1 MRPAVTIAI
10 VLSFVSMALVACVT
24 KPTYIIDTQTPLR
37 GTVSNTAIAVVD
49 KRPANDRESSMGSLL
64 ISSSNYGIYI
74 LGDERFLPAP
84 VTALSQRLQRA
95 TAGWPSRPQSITL
108 TLNRFNIQNNIQAAA
123 RHSAATSAATSAG
136 LTSLGMDLGELILGK
151 MREQNI
157 DMRKPFVLCVM
168 EANADMLWSNG
179 RREPRKISVIKAQ
192 NYDEMA
198 PQDQIGKIIAATVSS
213 ALDAASAALA
223 K

>member
-1 MRPAVTIAI
+1 MRPAVMIAI
-10 VLSFVSMALVACVT
+10 VLSFVSMALVACVA

-49 KRPANDRESSMGSLL
+49 KRPENDRESSMGSPLL
-64 ISSSNYGIYI
+64 NSSNYGIYI

-108 TLNRFNIQNNIQAAA
+108 TVNRFNIQNNIQAAA
-123 RHSAATSAATSAG
+123 RHSAATSTG
-136 LTSLGMDLGELILGK
+136 LTSLGVDLGELILGK

-157 DMRKPFVLCVM
+157 DMRKPFVLCVI

-179 RREPRKISVIKAQ
+179 RREPRKFSVIKAQ
-192 NYDEMA
+192 NYNEMDT
-198 PQDQIGKIIAATVSS
+198 QDQIGKIIAATVSS
-213 ALDAASAALA
+213 TLDAATAALA